1 MLEVLLKLC
10 DEVEEFESAT
20 IAYRELPKTASSK
33 SSERSNWNVAGPKS
47 RDGAAAMEMALRR
60 KGLEVQDKIHYHQDR
75 DICLD
80 NVDRAVLRALDM
92 RVLEAMRA

>member
-1 MLEVLLKLC
+1 
-10 DEVEEFESAT
+10 
-20 IAYRELPKTASSK
+20 
-33 SSERSNWNVAGPKS
+33 
-47 RDGAAAMEMALRR
+47 MEMALRR
-60 KGLEVQDKIHYHQDR
+60 KGLEVQGKIHYHQDR